1 MCGFSDNS
9 VNIYLFKVNDSN
21 NIKRCKKCLKS
32 TIKTPERCQSFYSV
46 NFEEI
51 SQISLVFLLHC

>member
-9 VNIYLFKVNDSN
+9 VNIYLFKVNNSN

-46 NFEEI
+46 NFE
-51 SQISLVFLLHC
+51 